1 MKQLL
6 LDIRPDAPP
15 TFDGFVTGNN
25 EELLTTLQA
34 LASRPAKDSVYVWG
48 VPGSG
53 RSHLLRATA
62 LAARGQGRELVF
74 LPGDQAGAERDL
86 PADGLLIADDVQRL
100 GAEAQ
105 IALFRAFN
113 CARDLRLTLLLSGD
127 APPLQLALREDLRTR
142 IGSALVFQV
151 LPLDD
156 AGKAEILA
164 RHAADRGMRLE
175 REVIEYLLR
184 HGERDLPSLMA
195 VLSALDRVSLERHR
209 NITIPLLKGVLSSVA
224 NA

>member
-25 EELLTTLQA
+25 EELLTTLRA

-74 LPGDQAGAERDL
+74 LPGDQAGAERDF

-100 GAEAQ
+100 GAETQ

-195 VLSALDRVSLERHR
+195 VLSVLDRVSLERHR
-209 NITIPLLKGVLSSVA
+209 NITIPLLKDVLSGVA
-224 NA
+224 NG

>member
-15 TFDGFVTGNN
+15 TFDGFVAGSN
-25 EELLTTLQA
+25 EELLARLRA
-34 LASRPAKDSVYVWG
+34 LASGPTKDSVYIWG
-48 VPGSG
+48 KPGCG

-62 LAARGQGRELVF
+62 LAARQLGREVVF
-74 LPGDQAGAERDL
+74 CPGDQAGGELDM
-86 PADGLLIADDVQRL
+86 PANGLLILDDVQRL

-113 CARDLRLTLLLSGD
+113 SARDLRLTLVLSGD

-151 LPLDD
+151 HPLDD

-175 REVIEYLLR
+175 REVIDYLLR
-184 HGERDLPSLMA
+184 HGERDVPSLMA
-195 VLSALDRVSLERHR
+195 VLQALDRVSLERHR
-209 NITIPLLKGVLSSVA
+209 NVTIPLLKDVLSGVSSA
-224 NA
+224 

>member
-15 TFDGFVTGNN
+15 TFEGFVTGVNG
-25 EELLTTLQA
+25 ELLSTLQA
-34 LASRPAKDSVYVWG
+34 LASSQGRDSLYVWG
-48 VPGSG
+48 QPGSG

-62 LAARGQGRELVF
+62 LAAQEMGRQAAFV
-74 LPGDQAGAERDL
+74 PGDQAGDDL
-86 PADGLLIADDVQRL
+86 EMPAGGLLIVDDVQRL

-105 IALFRAFN
+105 VALFRAFN
-113 CARDLRLTLLLSGD
+113 SARDLRLTLVLSGD

-142 IGSALVFQV
+142 IGSTLVFQV
-151 LPLDD
+151 HPLDD

-175 REVIEYLLR
+175 REVIDYLLR

-195 VLSALDRVSLERHR
+195 VLQALDRVSLERHR
-209 NITIPLLKGVLSSVA
+209 NVTIPLLKDVLFGDSSA
-224 NA
+224 